1 MKSCVLCKEKIGITS
16 SVCKDCKLIKAFI
29 NLYGKKTL
37 LIMIKTSQCPTPS
50 PTAPPTVPYYHFDKT
65 NC

>member
-16 SVCKDCKLIKAFI
+16 SICKDCKMIKAFI

-37 LIMIKTSQCPTPS
+37 LIMIKSTQQQQQP
-50 PTAPPTVPYYHFDKT
+50 PTAPYYHFDKT